1 VHDRTHLE
9 FAIDYRI
16 AAAAA
21 AADAPQRFEW
31 DAYFFVPES
40 LRLHDQ
46 TYEKNE
52 IYEDLQ
58 SYVRFSVPSM
68 PFEALAGE
76 PVARLRTALGS
87 HRRGAP

>member
-1 VHDRTHLE
+1 MPREPEWRVHDRTHLE
-9 FAIDYRI
+9 FAVDYRI
-16 AAAAA
+16 RAGQP

-46 TYEKNE
+46 TYAKNE

-58 SYVRFSVPSM
+58 SYVRFAVPSM
-68 PFEALAGE
+68 AFEA
-76 PVARLRTALGS
+76 
-87 HRRGAP
+87 